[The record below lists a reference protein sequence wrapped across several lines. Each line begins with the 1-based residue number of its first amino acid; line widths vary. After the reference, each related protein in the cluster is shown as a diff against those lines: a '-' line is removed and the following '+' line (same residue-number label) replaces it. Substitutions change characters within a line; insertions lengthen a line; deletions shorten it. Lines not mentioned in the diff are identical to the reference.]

1 MRQPTSRLPSLAAVA
16 LLLVLMACSDAPGE
30 VASTPLGP
38 PDARAAEG
46 FTSVFAAAELPDG
59 RVLITD
65 NRETAIAVI
74 DFEEGSVTRL
84 WRRGSGPME
93 FQSAFTVLRFPGDTL
108 GVYDSRGRRFTL
120 IDGTGSIVG
129 TRPFP
134 SPPLRGFS
142 APRGPDAQGR
152 LYIDRR
158 IVGPN
163 GLEREMP
170 VYRWDPKAE
179 ELVVV
184 DTLMT
189 RSEAQ
194 GGRRG
199 ILPMPEADLWAVLT
213 DGSISRVLA
222 ADYHVEWIGG
232 EQGDAV
238 GPPLPWD
245 PIEVTE
251 EERERWLV
259 ETFSAPAGS
268 ATMRGE
274 GGDDAVPASRRREFP
289 ASAFPDRMP
298 PFERHVLPASSERG
312 ELWIKRATPWDD
324 TETVIDVVGR
334 DGRLARRI
342 RIPGDVRVV
351 AVTDDH
357 AYLARKDEVDLEW
370 LERYPLD

>member
-1 MRQPTSRLPSLAAVA
+1 MAAALALLAACA
-16 LLLVLMACSDAPGE
+16 DAPGGDAPGGDAPGE
-30 VASTPLGP
+30 ARSDALGP
-38 PDARAAEG
+38 PDARAAEA
-46 FTSVFAAAELPDG
+46 FTSIFDAAELPDG
-59 RVLITD
+59 RVVMTD
-65 NRETAIAVI
+65 NRETVIAVI
-74 DFEEGSVTRL
+74 DFDEGTVARL
-84 WRRGSGPME
+84 GRRGEGPLE
-93 FQSAFTVLRFPGDTL
+93 YQSAFTILRFPGDTL
-108 GVYDSRGRRFTL
+108 GVYDSRGHRFTL
-120 IDGTGSIVG
+120 IDRDGGIVG

-134 SPPLRGFS
+134 APPLGGFS
-142 APRGPDAQGR
+142 APRGPDARGR
-152 LYIDRR
+152 LYIDQR
-158 IVGPN
+158 ILGAD

-170 VYRWDPKAE
+170 VYRWDPEAE

-184 DTLMT
+184 DILMT
-189 RSEAQ
+189 RSEVQ

-199 ILPMPEADLWAVLT
+199 VLPMPEADLWAVLA
-213 DGSISRVLA
+213 DASVGRVVA
-222 ADYHVEWIGG
+222 ADYHVEWTGG
-232 EQGDAV
+232 EQGDVV
-238 GPPLPWD
+238 GPPLPWE

-259 ETFSAPAGS
+259 ETFSAPSGS
-268 ATMRGE
+268 ATLQ
-274 GGDDAVPASRRREFP
+274 GGGGSDAVPASRRREFP

-312 ELWIKRATPWDD
+312 ELWIKRTTPWDA

-370 LERYPLD
+370 LERYPLE